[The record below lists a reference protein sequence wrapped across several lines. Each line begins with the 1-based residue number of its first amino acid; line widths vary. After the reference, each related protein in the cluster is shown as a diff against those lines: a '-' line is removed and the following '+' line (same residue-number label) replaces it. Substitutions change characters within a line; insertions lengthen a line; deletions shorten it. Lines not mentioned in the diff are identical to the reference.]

1 MREESPPMTEDEDI
15 GEMQTF
21 THDDQAATRDPRP
34 HTPTSPTM
42 TLTEDYSRITAD
54 GPLSPWSLCIRK
66 VVELDPRTAE
76 VLLDM

>member
-1 MREESPPMTEDEDI
+1 MTEDEGI

-21 THDDQAATRDPRP
+21 THDDQTATRDPRP

-42 TLTEDYSRITAD
+42 TLTEDDFRITVD
-54 GPLSPWSLCIRK
+54 VPLSPWSLCIRK
-66 VVELDPRTAE
+66 GVELDPRTDE